1 MRELSLD
8 VYKGGG
14 YPEENHF
21 LSRAW
26 VELSCQSPDQRWDW
40 ANVEVR
46 RVIGKSA
53 GSHFLS
59 RCLEQSKNQMWDSGD
74 GQRTACLKRQRQGLC
89 THQLLK

>member
-8 VYKGGG
+8 VNEDGG
-14 YPEENHF
+14 YPEEK
-21 LSRAW
+21 LLLPRAW

-46 RVIGKSA
+46 RVFSKSA

-59 RCLEQSKNQMWDSGD
+59 RCLEQSTKQ
-74 GQRTACLKRQRQGLC
+74 T
-89 THQLLK
+89 

>member
-21 LSRAW
+21 LYRAW

-74 GQRTACLKRQRQGLC
+74 GR
-89 THQLLK
+89 

>member
-1 MRELSLD
+1 MRELYLD

-14 YPEENHF
+14 YPEEK
-21 LSRAW
+21 LLPRAW
-26 VELSCQSPDQRWDW
+26 VELSCQSPDHCWDW

-46 RVIGKSA
+46 RVFGKSA

-74 GQRTACLKRQRQGLC
+74 DR
-89 THQLLK
+89 